1 VRRPEGRSTVA
12 FGRAAGAAAAG
23 VALVLVAFLFD
34 ATPLLVPGTA
44 FAALGIGA
52 PAWVWGLMR
61 AASVSRRLEQERV
74 VEQEPLEAMVEVR
87 GWLPG
92 GEVLDPLAGDPVRLP
107 AARRSAIRVL
117 ARFEHRG
124 VRRLEPPSL
133 RLRDPLALAEC
144 AWTPAERA
152 LDVLVL
158 PRTEPVRWAGRGGEA
173 VGAAAARTR
182 AELLA
187 AVEVDGLRPYRRGT
201 PASRIHWQS
210 LARGAGLLERRLRV
224 DGDQTPLIVLDAR
237 GSGPREHL
245 DAAVRAAASLVLEL
259 ARAGG
264 SRLLLADDRRAL
276 AVESDLAAWPT
287 AHARLALVEGGPRAR
302 APAFQAVRSAL
313 GLVLYVAA
321 RRVDRLD
328 SALGSEGWPGSAAV
342 LVVPAALA
350 PRGRASFS
358 VAGCVGVAVRLGRRQ
373 PAREA
378 AA

>member
-1 VRRPEGRSTVA
+1 MQADGW
-12 FGRAAGAAAAG
+12 RAAGFARAAAVAVAG
-23 VALVLVAFLFD
+23 VALVLVALLFD
-34 ATPLLVPGTA
+34 ATPLLVPGVA
-44 FAALGIGA
+44 LVSLGIGA
-52 PAWVWGLMR
+52 PAWVWCLTR
-61 AASVSRRLEQERV
+61 AATVRRRLEQERV
-74 VEQEPLEAMVEVR
+74 VEGEPLEAMIEVR

-92 GEVLDPLAGDPVRLP
+92 AEVLDPLVGDPVPLP
-107 AARRSAIRVL
+107 TARRSAIRVL
-117 ARFEHRG
+117 ARFERRG

-133 RLRDPLALAEC
+133 WLRDPLALAEC
-144 AWTPAERA
+144 ARTAEGA
-152 LDVLVL
+152 PQDVLVL
-158 PRTEPVRWAGRGGEA
+158 PRTEPVRWAGREGEA
-173 VGAAAARTR
+173 AGAAAARAR

-201 PASRIHWQS
+201 PASRIHWQA

-224 DGDQTPLIVLDAR
+224 DGDQTPLVVLDAR

-264 SRLLLADDRRAL
+264 SRLLLADERRAL
-276 AVESDLAAWPT
+276 AIESDLTAWPA
-287 AHARLALVEGGPRAR
+287 AHARLALVEGGPHAR

-321 RRVDRLD
+321 RRVDRFD
-328 SALGSEGWPGSAAV
+328 SVLGSEGWPGSAAV

-358 VAGCVGVAVRLGRRQ
+358 VAGCVGVPVQLGRRQ
-373 PAREA
+373 PAKEA
-378 AA
+378 A